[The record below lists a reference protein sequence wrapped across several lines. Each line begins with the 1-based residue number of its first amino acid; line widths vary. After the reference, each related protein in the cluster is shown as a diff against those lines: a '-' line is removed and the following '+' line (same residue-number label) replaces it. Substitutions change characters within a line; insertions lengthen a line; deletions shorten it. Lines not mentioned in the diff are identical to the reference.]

1 MYLGSLL
8 GIQLKLNIAQVCFHQ
23 YALRQR
29 ATRPFSLRQERRF
42 GFEKLLE
49 ERHYLLNDS
58 VVQKLEVNLL
68 SQRFAGGVGEVLHRL
83 LSNAKIP
90 YP

>member
-8 GIQLKLNIAQVCFHQ
+8 GIQLKLNVAQVCFHQ
-23 YALRQR
+23 YALRQW
-29 ATRPFSLRQERRF
+29 ATRPLSLRQKRRF
-42 GFEKLLE
+42 GFEKFLE
-49 ERHYLLNDS
+49 ERHYLLSDS